1 MTVFDLPRFFVLPFL
16 FILGSCI
23 GSFLNVCIHR
33 FPPKVRLRDQL
44 RALSSHSSGCPRCSS
59 AILWRDNIP
68 IFGWLLLGG
77 RCRSCRR
84 PISFRYPLVE
94 LFTGLLFVFVYQ
106 AEMPQHFW
114 SSAAQTG
121 LFSTDGPQNLTQHFS
136 MPVWLHVRYALHMA
150 MICGL
155 IAASFID
162 LELWIIPD
170 GTTVP
175 LMILALLTHTLC
187 GQAWIV
193 PVWFEDASVAAMLR
207 HIAPPWLQSALA
219 PWNCL
224 PFAIA
229 HPHWH
234 GFLVSLTGLVV
245 GGGIVWTVRILGEFV
260 LKREAMG
267 FGDVV
272 LMAMVGSILGWQ
284 PVVLIFFLAPVPAI
298 SIAILSLVLRRRDEI
313 PYGPWLSLATLLL
326 LLTWPHVWPLA
337 ERIFDMGKLLLLMA
351 LPSALFLAAAL
362 KISQLTRQLFGGG
375 AVPALPEAVDDG
387 IPMIY
392 PADRSDPLAGSW
404 PGDLWPGVR
413 SGQGLSASHRWRN
426 SR

>member
-1 MTVFDLPRFFVLPFL
+1 MTVFDLPRLFVLPFL

-33 FPPKVRLRDQL
+33 FPSRAHLREQL

-68 IFGWLLLGG
+68 ILGWLLLAG

-84 PISFRYPLVE
+84 PISFRYPFVE
-94 LFTGLLFVFVYQ
+94 LLTGCLFVIVYQ
-106 AEMPQHFW
+106 AEMPPNFW
-114 SSAAQTG
+114 STAADSG
-121 LFSTDGPQNLTQHFS
+121 LFSTDGPQNLTQHLA
-136 MPVWLHVRYALHMA
+136 MPTWLHVRYLLHMA
-150 MICGL
+150 MICCL

-175 LMILALLTHTLC
+175 MMVLAVLTHTVC
-187 GQAWIV
+187 GQAWLV
-193 PVWFEDASVAAMLR
+193 PVWFEDSSVAAMLQ
-207 HIAPPWLQSALA
+207 HLA
-219 PWNCL
+219 PTSLKPFLLSWDCL

-234 GFLVSLTGLVV
+234 GFLVSITGLLA
-245 GGGIVWTVRILGEFV
+245 GGGIVWAVRILGEFV

-272 LMAMVGSILGWQ
+272 LMAMVGSVLGWQ
-284 PVVLIFFLAPVPAI
+284 PVVLIFFLAPAPAVGF
-298 SIAILSLVLRRRDEI
+298 AILSLFLRRRDEI
-313 PYGPWLSLATLLL
+313 PYGPWLSLAALLL
-326 LLTWPHVWPLA
+326 LLTWPQLWPVA
-337 ERIFDMGKLLLLMA
+337 ERIFDMGKLLLLMTI
-351 LPSALFLAAAL
+351 PSALFLAAAL
-362 KISQLTRQLFGGG
+362 RISQLTKQLLGWI
-375 AVPALPEAVDDG
+375 PEPDLPDAADDG
-387 IPMIY
+387 IPVIY
-392 PADRSDPLAGSW
+392 PADRSDPVAGNW
-404 PGDLWPGVR
+404 PRDLWPGVR
-413 SGQGLSASHRWRN
+413 SGQGLSASHRWRG